1 MILSTYKQAKSEWIL
16 RKVLK
21 LEMYTQNALNA
32 FIETYVHFL
41 LCMYVVT
48 NENVYT

>member
-1 MILSTYKQAKSEWIL
+1 MILSSYKQAKSEWIL
-16 RKVLK
+16 RKMLK

-41 LCMYVVT
+41 LCMYVFT
-48 NENVYT
+48 NEDVYT